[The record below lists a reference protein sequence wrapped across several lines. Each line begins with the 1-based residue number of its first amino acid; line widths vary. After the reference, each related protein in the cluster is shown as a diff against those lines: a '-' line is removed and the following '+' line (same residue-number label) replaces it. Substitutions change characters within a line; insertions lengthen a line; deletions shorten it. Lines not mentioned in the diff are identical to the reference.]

1 MGGERVYY
9 IDLSIKICF
18 NDGGPCLI
26 QANIFSNTKLQ
37 KTQCS
42 LQKGFLD
49 PGKYTI
55 KKNDYELCVHF
66 EIETCPIHSSSSLL
80 YLILAYCNIK
90 QMKQVLYKLSKF

>member
-55 KKNDYELCVHF
+55 KKMIMSYVCTLKSKHS
-66 EIETCPIHSSSSLL
+66 PIHSSSSLL
-80 YLILAYCNIK
+80 YLTLAYCNIK